1 MNVVPER
8 LPANQPLAERYMN
21 DFASVSSLYNMKVT
35 DPQTWVQRAAW
46 LDQSKHSRMERGAL
60 VDCLESYNH
69 LHNNHEEVHKSLEL
83 LRQEETLTM
92 VGGQQSG
99 LFTGPL
105 LVIYKVV
112 TLILGARE
120 AAARLNRPVVPVFW
134 IAGEDHDW
142 DEVNHTY
149 LPDRDG
155 QAVKIRMDHE
165 RGGHSPVSRTSID
178 RSHTE
183 GVLKQFES
191 LLPDSEHKSE
201 WIQELRKYM
210 EQSDNLSGAFAKQLG
225 RLFGRFGVVLLD
237 SDDPQLR
244 RLEVPVFR
252 KMIQQND
259 QLTQAYLAAAEKV
272 RALGYE
278 EQATVAEESANLFYI
293 HSDEIYANER
303 ILLFKR
309 DGMFTDRKGLVTFT
323 PDELLDI
330 LEQHPERFSNNV
342 LTRPL
347 MQESLFPVLS
357 TILGTGEIAY
367 WALTHQAFEILDLQM
382 PPILPR
388 MSFTMVEEKI
398 QMLMQQ
404 FDLSFDDVRQRFG
417 EVREK
422 WLSEQ
427 EDYHLDERFAEL
439 RRQFDQIYMPFIESL
454 AEVDP
459 SLPHIAETNQ
469 HKIEAQI
476 EYLHRK
482 SSNAVAKQH
491 EVGLRR
497 LDRIAHS
504 LYPFGKPQER
514 TINSYY
520 YLGRYGE
527 QWLDQLLCIEPD
539 LDGGHRLIYM

>member
-8 LPANQPLAERYMN
+8 LPANQPLAERYIN

-35 DPQTWVQRAAW
+35 DPQTWAQRAAW
-46 LDQSKHSRMERGAL
+46 LDQSKHSRIDRGAL
-60 VDCLESYNH
+60 VNCLEPYNR
-69 LHNNHEEVHKSLEL
+69 LHNNHEAVQKSLEL
-83 LRQEETLTM
+83 LRQDDTLTI

-120 AAARLNRPVVPVFW
+120 ASARLNRPVVPVFW

-178 RSHTE
+178 HNHTA

-201 WIQELRKYM
+201 WMQELRQYM
-210 EQSDNLSGAFAKQLG
+210 EQSDNLSHAFAKQLG
-225 RLFGRFGVVLLD
+225 RLFGRFGVILLD
-237 SDDPQLR
+237 SDDSQLR

-252 KMIQQND
+252 QMIQQND
-259 QLTQAYLAAAEKV
+259 RLTQAYLAAAEKV

-278 EQATVAEESANLFYI
+278 EQATVAEDSANLFYI
-293 HSDEIYANER
+293 HSDEIYTNER

-323 PDELLDI
+323 PDELLDM

-367 WALTHQAFEILDLQM
+367 WALTHQAFEVLDLQM

-388 MSFTMVEEKI
+388 MSFTMIEEKI
-398 QMLMQQ
+398 QMLMKQ
-404 FDLSFDDVRQRFG
+404 FGLSFDDVRQRFD
-417 EVREK
+417 EVRTQ

-439 RRQFDQIYMPFIESL
+439 RRQFDQMYLPFIESL

-459 SLPHIAETNQ
+459 SLPHIAATNQ

-482 SSNAVAKQH
+482 SSNAVSKQH

-520 YLGRYGE
+520 YFGRYGE
-527 QWLDQLLCIEPD
+527 QWLDQLLSIEPD

>member
-293 HSDEIYANER
+293 HSDEIYTNER